1 MLKVNEPPI
10 SHENKEIDVLCFPD
24 LYPEGKFGQF
34 HSRETKLS
42 SAEFIKCRLLSKH
55 SQFRLNQQYLFYLLH
70 DANLR
75 QLRQGVFHKLNVTG
89 FSGSL
94 SARDCLNNLASG
106 ELEGNLTSVFSKLR
120 NTSQYWIQ
128 PRNDV
133 NCMAQHYG
141 PATWFLTISPSDWN
155 WDDMA
160 LFIREVNRSVPG
172 AEKKQTSELVAMDP
186 ISASR
191 FIHIKFKAMLDFI
204 VSDAA
209 PLGKVS
215 HYFYRREYQS
225 RGLQHFHLLLWVEN
239 APVMGT
245 SSNAEVADF
254 ILKYITCKVPNA
266 SVSPTL
272 NNRVT
277 SYQMHHHNS
286 YCMRTKKTKTGFRK
300 ACRFGFPRP
309 ITGNL
314 VLRDV
319 VESVAGRK
327 ALKSKSRLYDLPR
340 TPSESFVNDYNPA
353 VLLAW
358 NGNVDIQ
365 YVGESTSILHWYVT
379 KYTTKSEQSHA
390 GQVFTEINSTKSLA
404 SRLFNVG
411 LRALNNRECGSLE
424 ASDTLLGIPLYGTD
438 PETTI
443 RWLDVGMTRRKRLQK
458 IDKIRSM
465 DPSSTNIF
473 YESWVDDH
481 YPTRPDELEDM
492 NLYDFVRWYD
502 IAAQPP
508 KGDREVHKLNSG
520 KFLTKRVR
528 PCLLN
533 HYKYSPTQDPE
544 KYYHAL
550 LLMFLCWRSTDELK
564 ESHETYTDAFMA
576 KRTLLTQAF
585 NYDKRLKD
593 IIAASENARDKIQN
607 RVEEINAEEGEV
619 ADPSNIAFQPFNEPV
634 PASQPVRDSNWSPND
649 EPFEKKYQ
657 KLNDDQKRV
666 FDYVKRVVANSDG
679 TDKFLRH
686 FVSGVGGTGKSFLI
700 KTISSWTKKCL
711 QASTSISAPTGLSAY
726 NINGSTIY
734 KVFQLPVEHGK
745 TPKYKALTDDV
756 LKMLRSNLK
765 DVVLFII
772 DEVSMVSNLTLMYIN
787 LRLCEIFNTSD
798 QSNGWFG
805 KKHILLF
812 GDLLQ
817 LPPVHEDSPFIELDS
832 SKLSSFVGSLS
843 CVNIWSEQFS
853 YDELTTNMRQA
864 QDSKFADVLSKVRV
878 GNMTVEDIRLIE
890 SKKIHLNGKTAC
902 ENLSLLGDYFVCF
915 TQQFCVSLFNWLPML
930 HNK

>member
-1 MLKVNEPPI
+1 
-10 SHENKEIDVLCFPD
+10 
-24 LYPEGKFGQF
+24 
-34 HSRETKLS
+34 
-42 SAEFIKCRLLSKH
+42 
-55 SQFRLNQQYLFYLLH
+55 
-70 DANLR
+70 
-75 QLRQGVFHKLNVTG
+75 
-89 FSGSL
+89 
-94 SARDCLNNLASG
+94 
-106 ELEGNLTSVFSKLR
+106 
-120 NTSQYWIQ
+120 
-128 PRNDV
+128 
-133 NCMAQHYG
+133 
-141 PATWFLTISPSDWN
+141 
-155 WDDMA
+155 MA

-172 AEKKQTSELVAMDP
+172 AEKKQTSEFVAMDP

-254 ILKYITCKVPNA
+254 ILKYITCNVPNA

-300 ACRFGFPRP
+300 ACRFGFLRP

-365 YVGESTSILHWYVT
+365 YVCESTSILHWYVT

-657 KLNDDQKRV
+657 NSMTTKRE
-666 FDYVKRVVANSDG
+666 S
-679 TDKFLRH
+679 
-686 FVSGVGGTGKSFLI
+686 
-700 KTISSWTKKCL
+700 
-711 QASTSISAPTGLSAY
+711 STSISAPTGLSAY

-864 QDSKFADVLSKVRV
+864 QDSKFDDVLSKVRV

-902 ENLSLLGDYFVCF
+902 ENLSLLGDYLSALPNNSVCLCS
-915 TQQFCVSLFNWLPML
+915 TGYQCSIINDEMVNRISGPVVNLVAKDSVDCLPRQQNKVKKILSSYNSDCSRTAGMEKIIPIKVGAKVMLLRNIDVTVGLVNSAIGTVTGLRFNTDNSDDVDSVTINFDCGITHHLQRTGSGARPKMSKKCRMRVQNRYPLQRLPEDREFSQL
-930 HNK
+930 